1 MRFMFAALLWL
12 ITFSIV
18 DVASAETPD
27 ELTEIRLTKACA
39 KGYAMGCANLGL
51 AYNEGTGVKQ
61 DSFKAVELSRKSCD
75 GQEEK
80 GCANLGLAYLEGE
93 GVKQDSVKGVAIF
106 RQTCDGLKSAAAC
119 ELLGHMYAAGNGVRQ
134 SVEDALTFYGKA
146 CDLKGKIGCENYA
159 RLKTG
164 KK

>member
-39 KGYAMGCANLGL
+39 KGYAM
-51 AYNEGTGVKQ
+51 
-61 DSFKAVELSRKSCD
+61 
-75 GQEEK
+75 